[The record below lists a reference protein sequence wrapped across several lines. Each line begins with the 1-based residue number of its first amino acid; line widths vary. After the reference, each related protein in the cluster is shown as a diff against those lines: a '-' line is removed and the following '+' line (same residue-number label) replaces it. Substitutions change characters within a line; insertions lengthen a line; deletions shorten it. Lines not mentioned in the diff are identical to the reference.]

1 MNIRNY
7 GFTLVE
13 LLVTIAIV
21 GILASFAAPSFQT
34 MLEKRRL
41 IAATEA
47 VYVHLQFARTEAVK
61 FGRDTPL
68 NMSVKAGP
76 PWCLGISNG
85 TASCDCNT
93 AAACVYGPTDQTTER
108 NLLGSE
114 FPNVALSTN
123 QSNVLVDSGR
133 GGFGGTAGSIT
144 LTSTPSNQ
152 TTKIIF
158 SQLGRVRI
166 CTTSN
171 VGGYP
176 SC

>member
-1 MNIRNY
+1 MRIRNY

-21 GILASFAAPSFQT
+21 GILASFSAPSFQT

-47 VYVHLQFARTEAVK
+47 VYAQLQFTRSEAVK

-68 NMSVKAGP
+68 NISVKAGP
-76 PWCLGISNG
+76 PWCIGISNE
-85 TASCDCNT
+85 TMKCDCNT
-93 AAACVYGPTDQTTER
+93 AAACVYGPTGLTTER
-108 NLLGSE
+108 SLLGSE
-114 FPNVALSTN
+114 FPNTSLSTS
-123 QSNVLVDSGR
+123 QANVLVDSTR
-133 GGFGGTAGSIT
+133 GGFGYTAGSIT
-144 LTSTPSNQ
+144 LTSSPSHQ

-166 CTTSN
+166 CTHSGI
-171 VGGYP
+171 GGYP